1 MQLQALS
8 IRLMSTLT
16 LFEILKFNEPIR
28 SLTISGSFCANLSRE
43 GEDVKKEEVK
53 RRKQRGYALCG
64 TVNGPPYSLEVSTD
78 QKLYVRWPTFR
89 LNILD
94 ARNRFVVRLL
104 YEIFQLMRSIM
115 HYLESTHKY
124 SLDHFSILF

>member
-43 GEDVKKEEVK
+43 GEDVKKEEEK
-53 RRKQRGYALCG
+53 ETGRDM
-64 TVNGPPYSLEVSTD
+64 P
-78 QKLYVRWPTFR
+78 
-89 LNILD
+89 
-94 ARNRFVVRLL
+94 FVVPLTAL
-104 YEIFQLMRSIM
+104 FTLSKSQQIKSFTFDGQLF
-115 HYLESTHKY
+115 
-124 SLDHFSILF
+124 D